1 EGYTEANHP
10 CQRSVTSALQRLL
23 DVDLAAAPAG
33 IDGCGLP
40 TYGVELASVAGAFAR
55 GDGTDA
61 GFQRCEEAMS
71 SHPHLV
77 AGTRRFDTAL
87 LQAAGERITAKG
99 GAAAIWAAAVRG
111 QRLGIA
117 IKLEAGAG
125 EAMAPV
131 ALAVLLHVGALTE

>member
-1 EGYTEANHP
+1 RCGPALPMDEASAHRLIAAGKVPTPVHHTCSGKHAAMLVTCAVEGWPIEGYTEANHP

-87 LQAAGERITAKG
+87 LQAAGERI
-99 GAAAIWAAAVRG
+99 
-111 QRLGIA
+111 
-117 IKLEAGAG
+117 
-125 EAMAPV
+125 
-131 ALAVLLHVGALTE
+131 

>member
-1 EGYTEANHP
+1 
-10 CQRSVTSALQRLL
+10 
-23 DVDLAAAPAG
+23 
-33 IDGCGLP
+33 
-40 TYGVELASVAGAFAR
+40 
-55 GDGTDA
+55 
-61 GFQRCEEAMS
+61 MS

-77 AGTRRFDTAL
+77 AGNRRFDTAL

-117 IKLEAGAG
+117 IKLDAGAG

-131 ALAVLLHVGALTE
+131 ALAVLLHVGALTEPLPKALAGFAAAPLRNWAGTPVGQIRVDDRALASL